1 VNHYSAPTPPLD
13 AAGLA
18 GVVFLSPLNRRM
30 QYLRPNMTWLEVF
43 QTLLFWIN
51 RISLPPPDNEI
62 LTLPNWAY
70 RP

>member
-1 VNHYSAPTPPLD
+1 
-13 AAGLA
+13 
-18 GVVFLSPLNRRM
+18 M
-30 QYLRPNMTWLEVF
+30 IWLEVF
-43 QTLLFWIN
+43 RSLLFWIN

>member
-1 VNHYSAPTPPLD
+1 
-13 AAGLA
+13 
-18 GVVFLSPLNRRM
+18 
-30 QYLRPNMTWLEVF
+30 MTWLEVF
-43 QTLLFWIN
+43 QSILFWIN